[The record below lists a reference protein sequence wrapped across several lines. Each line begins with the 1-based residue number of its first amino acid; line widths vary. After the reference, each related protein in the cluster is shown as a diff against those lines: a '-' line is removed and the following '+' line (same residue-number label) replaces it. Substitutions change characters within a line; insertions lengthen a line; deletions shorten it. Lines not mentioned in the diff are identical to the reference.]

1 MLVENKPGAASNIAT
16 EAVVNA
22 PPDGYTL
29 GSVTSAN
36 AINATVNKRTLGF
49 DYLKQLAPVA
59 GMSQGP
65 SVMVVNPAVPATSV
79 AEFIAYA
86 KANPGKLNMGTPGV
100 GSTGHLAGELFK
112 ATAGV
117 DLVHIPY
124 RGAAPAMTDLI
135 GGQVQVMFDSMVTVL
150 PHVQGGR
157 VRALAVTSAARSPLL
172 PDLPAIAETVPGY
185 EAIIWFGVGVPRGTP
200 PEVVAVLNRE
210 INAGA
215 RVGADEGQACRARHD
230 PIIATPDEFWRF
242 ATSRDREVGEGDPA
256 GRHQGGLTADDG
268 QLLGR
273 LPERIHCLRRFN
285 SACGA
290 LVLDEALRTSV
301 RGSRQRRRGGG
312 AVALQQLPLAA
323 IELGLAALGRIAC
336 RRQGRLEG
344 PPAEKQFD
352 RRIRPRRTLAGR
364 GLRQIPPRALGVG
377 ARRRQIGPQHR
388 VEVVPL

>member
-1 MLVENKPGAASNIAT
+1 MIENAPNARRALWLAILVSIAAIGGVSAQDFPTRPIRWIIGFPPGGPTDILVRLMGERLQARLGQPVLVENKPGAASNIAT

-65 SVMVVNPAVPATSV
+65 SVMVINPAVPAKNV
-79 AEFIAYA
+79 AEFVAYA

-157 VRALAVTSAARSPLL
+157 VRGLAVTSAARSPLL

-200 PEVVAVLNRE
+200 PEVIAVLNRE
-210 INAGA
+210 INAALASPPMKAKLAELGT
-215 RVGADEGQACRARHD
+215 D

-242 ATSRDREVGEGDPA
+242 AASETEKWEKVIKQA
-256 GRHQGGLTADDG
+256 GIKVD
-268 QLLGR
+268 
-273 LPERIHCLRRFN
+273 
-285 SACGA
+285 
-290 LVLDEALRTSV
+290 
-301 RGSRQRRRGGG
+301 
-312 AVALQQLPLAA
+312 
-323 IELGLAALGRIAC
+323 
-336 RRQGRLEG
+336 
-344 PPAEKQFD
+344 
-352 RRIRPRRTLAGR
+352 
-364 GLRQIPPRALGVG
+364 
-377 ARRRQIGPQHR
+377 
-388 VEVVPL
+388 